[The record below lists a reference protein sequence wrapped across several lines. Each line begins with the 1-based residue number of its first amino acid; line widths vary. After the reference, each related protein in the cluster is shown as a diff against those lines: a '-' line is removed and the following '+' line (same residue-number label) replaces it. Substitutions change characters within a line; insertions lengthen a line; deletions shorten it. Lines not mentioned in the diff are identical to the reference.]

1 MPKIIAYEKKLDKAF
16 HNMSIALNE
25 NTEALVERIAKELAE
40 FMRKNIPE
48 HLINEYEYY
57 TGCIAGVR
65 FLHETIEA
73 CIKERLL
80 CEPENKIGAEG
91 VLMVIEK

>member
-1 MPKIIAYEKKLDKAF
+1 MPKIIAYEKKLDKTF

-73 CIKERLL
+73 CIKKG
-80 CEPENKIGAEG
+80 CCVNPKIKS
-91 VLMVIEK
+91 VLKVY